1 MLRFIHSSIIIR
13 IMSFSKRQHEAA
25 LETLAT
31 RLARIAADASP
42 ISEEYQV
49 AIANLARIMG
59 GIEYADAMVRDARRA
74 K

>member
-1 MLRFIHSSIIIR
+1 
-13 IMSFSKRQHEAA
+13 MSYSKRQHEAA
-25 LETLAT
+25 LETLAH

-59 GIEYADAMVRDARRA
+59 GVEYADAMVRDARRA

>member
-1 MLRFIHSSIIIR
+1 MTLFADYTQV
-13 IMSFSKRQHEAA
+13 MSYSKRQHEAA
-25 LETLAT
+25 LETLAH

-49 AIANLARIMG
+49 AMANLTRIMG
-59 GIEYADAMVRDARRA
+59 GQEYADAMVRDARGA